1 MAVEWGDVVYN
12 PNGAVVSGLQNDGSY
27 SGYGTIDYM
36 GDFSFE
42 VESDEDEIM
51 VAGMIV
57 EQLTIPKRATG
68 TIKDASLNWDALV
81 LMGATQGNAIV
92 AAGTTPNRSEQIDFL
107 FGGQGLGYFGLVVR
121 YEATNGANLL
131 AGFAKCMLST
141 IPPFTAAQNKFRTGE
156 TGVKMVA
163 PSQIIRKVLRMEKY
177 ETAQAVPA
185 NAGEFD
191 DFFAGFFDA

>member
-1 MAVEWGDVVYN
+1 MAVEYGDVVYN
-12 PNGAVVSGLQNDGSY
+12 PNSAVISGLQNDGTY

-36 GDFSFE
+36 GDFNFE
-42 VESDEDEIM
+42 TESDEDEIM
-51 VAGMIV
+51 VAGVVV

-81 LMGATQGNAIV
+81 LMGATQGAAIV
-92 AAGTTPNRSEQIDFL
+92 AAGSTPNRSERIDFV
-107 FGGQGLGYFGLVVR
+107 FGGEGLQYFGLVVR

-131 AGFAKCMLST
+131 AGFPKCMLST

-156 TGVKMVA
+156 AGIKMVA
-163 PSQIIRKVLRMEKY
+163 PSQIIRKAIRMEKY

-185 NAGEFD
+185 NAGAFD
-191 DFFAGFFDA
+191 TFFAGMFD